1 MVAFIE
7 VQPRKHISVQPGAHI
22 STDVGLSDDFTI
34 TVSGPEGQVQF
45 CAEPREWLEELRRV
59 VTFRPGARYEYQLL
73 ISAAWFR
80 VRTLGSPDGYLYQFT
95 VFDVNLRED
104 REIMLSAKEVA
115 ELTQAL
121 ENAVAPA
128 SA

>member
-1 MVAFIE
+1 MPVIE
-7 VQPRKHISVQPGAHI
+7 VRPGEHISQ
-22 STDVGLSDDFTI
+22 DVGLSDDFTI
-34 TVSGPEGQVQF
+34 TVSNTEGQVQF

-73 ISAAWFR
+73 VSSAWFR
-80 VRTLGSPDGYLYQFT
+80 VRTFGSPEGYLYQFT

-104 REIMLSAKEVA
+104 RDIMLTASEVA
-115 ELTQAL
+115 ELTQAI
-121 ENAVAPA
+121 EHAVASA